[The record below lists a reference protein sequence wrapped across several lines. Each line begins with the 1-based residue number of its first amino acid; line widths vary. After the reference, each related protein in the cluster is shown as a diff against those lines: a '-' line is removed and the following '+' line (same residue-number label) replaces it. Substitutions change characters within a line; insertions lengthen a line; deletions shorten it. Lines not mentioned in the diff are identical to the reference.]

1 MYCTGT
7 VRTASNRPQ
16 LVLPLQ
22 LLQNQILKFLREA
35 LIPIREP
42 WIPNV
47 RCPSVRPGGK
57 KVIFAKGTSVSEWV
71 RSASVKIQNRVR
83 EKRDFC
89 EGYKR
94 LGQGQIRLDNFSEVK
109 SGY

>member
-1 MYCTGT
+1 MF
-7 VRTASNRPQ
+7 VRVRP
-16 LVLPLQ
+16 
-22 LLQNQILKFLREA
+22 
-35 LIPIREP
+35 
-42 WIPNV
+42 
-47 RCPSVRPGGK
+47 CPSVSVRPSGK
-57 KVIFAKGTSVSEWV
+57 KVIFAKGTSAYQAVI
-71 RSASVKIQNRVR
+71 SASVKIENRVR

>member
-1 MYCTGT
+1 M
-7 VRTASNRPQ
+7 
-16 LVLPLQ
+16 L
-22 LLQNQILKFLREA
+22 LREA

-42 WIPNV
+42 WNPNV
-47 RCPSVRPGGK
+47 RPSVRACGK
-57 KVIFAKGTSVSEWV
+57 KVIFAKGTSVLERV
-71 RSASVKIQNRVR
+71 RSASVKIENRVR

-94 LGQGQIRLDNFSEVK
+94 PGQGQIRLDNFSEVK

>member
-1 MYCTGT
+1 M
-7 VRTASNRPQ
+7 
-16 LVLPLQ
+16 
-22 LLQNQILKFLREA
+22 REA

-42 WIPNV
+42 WNPNV
-47 RCPSVRPGGK
+47 RPCPSVSVRPSGK
-57 KVIFAKGTSVSEWV
+57 KMIFAKGTSAYQAVI
-71 RSASVKIQNRVR
+71 SASVKIENRVR

-89 EGYKR
+89 EGYTR

>member
-1 MYCTGT
+1 MF
-7 VRTASNRPQ
+7 VRAS
-16 LVLPLQ
+16 VLA
-22 LLQNQILKFLREA
+22 E
-35 LIPIREP
+35 
-42 WIPNV
+42 
-47 RCPSVRPGGK
+47 K
-57 KVIFAKGTSVSEWV
+57 KVIFAKGTSVSDRV
-71 RSASVKIQNRVR
+71 RSASVKIENRVR

>member
-1 MYCTGT
+1 M
-7 VRTASNRPQ
+7 
-16 LVLPLQ
+16 
-22 LLQNQILKFLREA
+22 REA

-42 WIPNV
+42 WNPNV
-47 RCPSVRPGGK
+47 RPSVRVRK
-57 KVIFAKGTSVSEWV
+57 KVIFAKGTSAYQAVI
-71 RSASVKIQNRVR
+71 SASVKIENRVR

>member
-1 MYCTGT
+1 MFN
-7 VRTASNRPQ
+7 SK
-16 LVLPLQ
+16 L
-22 LLQNQILKFLREA
+22 LREA
-35 LIPIREP
+35 LIPTRET

-47 RCPSVRPGGK
+47 RPSGK
-57 KVIFAKGTSVSEWV
+57 KVIFAKGTSVSDRV
-71 RSASVKIQNRVR
+71 ISASVKIGNRVR

-94 LGQGQIRLDNFSEVK
+94 LGQGQIHLDNFAEVK